1 METSLHR
8 ELKHLYAETAEQT
21 EVAVDG
27 FRIDALGKGC
37 LVEIQH
43 GSLAAIRDKVRRLL
57 ESHRVLV
64 VKPIILQRRLLKWS
78 TVDAPPTSRLSPKR
92 GSPLDLFDELVFF
105 TRVFPHPN
113 LTIEAPLVEIEEW
126 RRPAPV
132 PKRRRRWQ
140 RDYVVEDRKLVTVR
154 ETLRVHTAQD
164 LLSLLSVDLPAR
176 FTTADLSLLLG
187 VARWRAQRI
196 AYCLRHAGICESKGK
211 SGRSWLYDLVEKPR
225 PPKGRSR
232 SRKRA

>member
-27 FRIDALGKGC
+27 FRIDAVGKGC

-92 GSPLDLFDELVFF
+92 GGPLDLFDELVFF

-140 RDYVVEDRKLVTVR
+140 RNYVVEDLGGPSGAFHDSRSLVALGR
-154 ETLRVHTAQD
+154 GALASAAHR
-164 LLSLLSVDLPAR
+164 LLSSPCRRLRIEGQERPI
-176 FTTADLSLLLG
+176 
-187 VARWRAQRI
+187 VAVW
-196 AYCLRHAGICESKGK
+196 
-211 SGRSWLYDLVEKPR
+211 SGREAKSSKKAKPIS
-225 PPKGRSR
+225 KASVNQETSQARSA
-232 SRKRA
+232 SE